1 MSKNPDIARIIQPLE
16 HGPPMPRDHERRR
29 EKRWPYRVMQMA
41 AFHDVHEQPS
51 KLALQSVRCHDIS
64 LAGISFYIAGPPPR
78 QNCTILLGRPP
89 ELIYVQARIVH
100 SEAVEESPGEWVVGC
115 EFVTKLDAFPLRD
128 I

>member
-1 MSKNPDIARIIQPLE
+1 MNPEVARIVLPLE
-16 HGPPMPRDHERRR
+16 HGPLMPRGYERRR
-29 EKRWPYRVMQMA
+29 DSRWPHGVTQMA

-51 KLALQSVRCHDIS
+51 KLQGSFIRCHDIS
-64 LAGISFYIAGPPPR
+64 LAGISFYLAGSLPR

-89 ELIYVQARIVH
+89 ELIYVQAKIH

-115 EFVTKLDAFPLRD
+115 EFVTKLDTFPLRD